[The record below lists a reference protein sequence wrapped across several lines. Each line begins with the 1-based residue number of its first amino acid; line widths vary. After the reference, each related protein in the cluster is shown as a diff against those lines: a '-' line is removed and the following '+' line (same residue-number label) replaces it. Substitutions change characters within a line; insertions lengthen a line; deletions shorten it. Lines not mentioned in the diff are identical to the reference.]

1 MKSYIAVFCAVG
13 GLLFSAP
20 LAVLAEEARPVIK
33 LLPVVSRGILSMLS
47 FSPSLKSPVFLTHAG
62 DQSERMFIVEQPGTI
77 RILER
82 GRLLEAPFLDIKDRV
97 IFRGE
102 QGLLGLAFHPEYRRN
117 GRFFVNYTRKD
128 DGATV
133 IAEYRRSD
141 QVDHAGH
148 EERVLVLIPQPYPN
162 HNGGMI
168 AFGPD
173 GYLYI
178 GMGDGGSGGDPQ
190 NRAQNK
196 DELLGKLLRID
207 VNSRVPYGIPGD
219 NPYVRGEERPEVFA
233 KGLRNP
239 WRFSFDRETGDL
251 WLADVGEDRWE
262 EVNVVR
268 KGGNYGWRVME
279 GFHCYD
285 LQDPCRKENFI
296 PPVLEYAH
304 QDGRCS
310 IIGGYVYRGRAI
322 PALVGVYLYGDYCSG
337 EIFAART
344 AQGGRVGD
352 EPWLLVKAKVPI
364 SSFGEDDTGE
374 IYVLDHKGAVYQ
386 LAPGSQ

>member
-1 MKSYIAVFCAVG
+1 MKFSIAAFCVVG
-13 GLLFSAP
+13 SLLFSAP
-20 LAVLAEEARPVIK
+20 LAVFAEEARPSIK
-33 LLPVVSRGILSMLS
+33 LLPIVSRDILSIIS
-47 FSPSLKSPVFLTHAG
+47 SHSLKSPVFLVHAG
-62 DQSERMFIVEQPGTI
+62 DQSGRLFIVEQPGTI

-82 GRLLEAPFLDIKDRV
+82 GKLLEVPFLDIKERV

-102 QGLLGLAFHPEYRRN
+102 QGLLGLAFHPDYRHN
-117 GRFFVNYTRKD
+117 GRFFVNYTRKG

-133 IAEYRRSD
+133 IAEYHRSD
-141 QVDHAGH
+141 LEDSAGRK
-148 EERVLVLIPQPYPN
+148 ERVLVLIPQPYSN

-207 VNSRVPYGIPGD
+207 VNSRVPYDIPED
-219 NPYVRGEERPEVFA
+219 NPYVGGEERPEIFA

-251 WLADVGEDRWE
+251 WLADVGQNKWE
-262 EVNVVR
+262 EVNVVS

-279 GFHCYD
+279 GFHCFN
-285 LQDPCRKENFI
+285 LQEPCGKEKFI
-296 PPVLEYAH
+296 PPVLEYDH
-304 QDGRCS
+304 QGGRCS
-310 IIGGYVYRGRAI
+310 IIGGYVYRGKSN
-322 PALVGVYLYGDYCSG
+322 PALVGIYIYGDYCSG
-337 EIFAART
+337 EIFSVRT
-344 AQGGRVGD
+344 ANGGRVVG
-352 EPWLLVKAKVPI
+352 EPWVLKTNAAI

-374 IYVLDHKGAVYQ
+374 IYMVDHKGAVYQ
-386 LAPGSQ
+386 LALGPK

>member
-1 MKSYIAVFCAVG
+1 MKSSIAAFCVVG

-20 LAVLAEEARPVIK
+20 LAVLAEEARPSIK
-33 LLPVVSRGILSMLS
+33 LLPIVSRGIPPILSS
-47 FSPSLKSPVFLTHAG
+47 SPSLKSPVFLTHAG
-62 DQSERMFIVEQPGTI
+62 DQSGRLFIVEQPGTI
-77 RILER
+77 RILEQ
-82 GRLLEAPFLDIKDRV
+82 GKLLEVPFLDIKERV
-97 IFRGE
+97 LFGGE
-102 QGLLGLAFHPEYRRN
+102 QGLLGLAFHPEYHRN

-141 QVDHAGH
+141 RVNHAGG
-148 EERVLVLIPQPYPN
+148 EERILILIPQPYSN

-168 AFGPD
+168 LFGPD

-207 VNSRVPYGIPGD
+207 VNTRVPYGIPGD
-219 NPYVRGEERPEVFA
+219 NPYIRGKERPEIFA

-251 WLADVGEDRWE
+251 WLADVGQDKWE

-279 GFHCYD
+279 GFHCFN
-285 LQDPCRKENFI
+285 LQEPCGKENFI
-296 PPVLEYAH
+296 PPVLEYDH
-304 QDGRCS
+304 QGGRCS
-310 IIGGYVYRGRAI
+310 IIGGYVYRGKAN
-322 PALVGVYLYGDYCSG
+322 PALVGVYIYGDYCSG
-337 EIFAART
+337 EIFSVRT
-344 AQGGRVGD
+344 AQGGRVGG
-352 EPWLLVKAKVPI
+352 EPWLLLRTNSHI
-364 SSFGEDDTGE
+364 SSFGEDDRGE
-374 IYVLDHKGAVYQ
+374 VYALDHEGAIYQ
-386 LAPGSQ
+386 LVPGSK

>member
-1 MKSYIAVFCAVG
+1 MKSYIAACCAVG
-13 GLLFSAP
+13 GLFFSAHP
-20 LAVLAEEARPVIK
+20 AALAEEARPSVT
-33 LLPVVSRGILSMLS
+33 LLPIVSHDIRSMLP
-47 FSPSLKSPVFLTHAG
+47 FSPSLKSPVFLTHAR
-62 DQSERMFIVEQPGTI
+62 DQSGRLFIVEQPGTI
-77 RILER
+77 RILEK
-82 GRLLEAPFLDIKDRV
+82 GKLLKVPFLDIKERV
-97 IFRGE
+97 LFGGE
-102 QGLLGLAFHPEYRRN
+102 QGLLGLAFHPEYRLN

-133 IAEYRRSD
+133 IAEYHRSEQAD
-141 QVDHAGH
+141 LAGR
-148 EERVLVLIPQPYPN
+148 EERILVSIPQPYPN

-207 VNSRVPYGIPGD
+207 VSNLTPYGIPTD
-219 NPYVRGEERPEVFA
+219 NPFIRGKERPEVFA
-233 KGLRNP
+233 MGLRNP

-251 WLADVGEDRWE
+251 WLADVGQNKWE

-279 GFHCYD
+279 GFHCFN
-285 LQDPCRKENFI
+285 LPEPCGKENFTS
-296 PPVLEYAH
+296 PLLEYDH
-304 QDGRCS
+304 QGGRCS
-310 IIGGYVYRGRAI
+310 ITGGYVYRGRSVSELAGLYI
-322 PALVGVYLYGDYCSG
+322 YGDYCSG
-337 EIFAART
+337 EIFAVHT
-344 AQGGRVGD
+344 AKDGRIVS
-352 EPWLLVKAKVPI
+352 EPWLLVKSRMRI
-364 SSFGEDDTGE
+364 SSFGEDDAGE

-386 LAPGSQ
+386 LAPGSK

>member
-1 MKSYIAVFCAVG
+1 MKSYIAACCAVG
-13 GLLFSAP
+13 GFLFSVP
-20 LAVLAEEARPVIK
+20 LAVLAEEVRPSIQ
-33 LLPVVSRGILSMLS
+33 LLPVVSRGIVSILS
-47 FSPSLKSPVFLTHAG
+47 FSPSLKSPLFLTHAG
-62 DQSERMFIVEQPGTI
+62 DQSGRLFIVEQPGTI
-77 RILER
+77 RILEQ
-82 GRLLEAPFLDIKDRV
+82 GRLLEVPFLDIKER
-97 IFRGE
+97 ILFRGE

-133 IAEYRRSD
+133 IAEYHQSD
-141 QVDHAGH
+141 QADHAGR
-148 EERVLVLIPQPYPN
+148 EERVLLLIPQPYAN

-178 GMGDGGSGGDPQ
+178 GMGDGGSRGDPQ

-207 VNSRVPYGIPGD
+207 VNGRVPYGIPED

-251 WLADVGEDRWE
+251 WLADVGQDKWE
-262 EVNVVR
+262 EVNIVR

-285 LQDPCRKENFI
+285 IQETCRKDSYI
-296 PPVLEYAH
+296 PPLLEYDH
-304 QDGRCS
+304 QGGRCS
-310 IIGGYVYRGRAI
+310 ITGGYVYRGRSVSELA
-322 PALVGVYLYGDYCSG
+322 GVYLYGDYCSG
-337 EIFAART
+337 KFSRFT
-344 AQGGRVGD
+344 RH
-352 EPWLLVKAKVPI
+352 KVD
-364 SSFGEDDTGE
+364 G
-374 IYVLDHKGAVYQ
+374 
-386 LAPGSQ
+386 

>member
-1 MKSYIAVFCAVG
+1 MKFSIAPFCVVG
-13 GLLFSAP
+13 SLLFSAP
-20 LAVLAEEARPVIK
+20 LAVFAEEARPSIK
-33 LLPVVSRGILSMLS
+33 LLPIVSRDTLSIIS
-47 FSPSLKSPVFLTHAG
+47 SHSLKSPVFLVHAG
-62 DQSERMFIVEQPGTI
+62 DQSGRLFIVEQPGTI

-82 GRLLEAPFLDIKDRV
+82 GKLLEVPFLDIKERV

-102 QGLLGLAFHPEYRRN
+102 QGLLGLAFHPDYRHN
-117 GRFFVNYTRKD
+117 GRFFVNYTRKG

-133 IAEYRRSD
+133 IAEYHRSD
-141 QVDHAGH
+141 LEDSAGRK
-148 EERVLVLIPQPYPN
+148 ERVLVLIPQPYSN

-207 VNSRVPYGIPGD
+207 VNSRVPYGIPED
-219 NPYVRGEERPEVFA
+219 NPYVRGEERPEIFA

-251 WLADVGEDRWE
+251 WLADVGQNKWE
-262 EVNVVR
+262 EINVVS

-279 GFHCYD
+279 GFHCFN
-285 LQDPCRKENFI
+285 LQEPCGKEKFI
-296 PPVLEYAH
+296 PPVLEYDH
-304 QDGRCS
+304 QGGRCS
-310 IIGGYVYRGRAI
+310 IIGGYVYRGKSN
-322 PALVGVYLYGDYCSG
+322 PALVGIYIYGDYCSG
-337 EIFAART
+337 EIFSVRT
-344 AQGGRVGD
+344 ANGGRVVG
-352 EPWLLVKAKVPI
+352 EPWVLKTNAAI

-374 IYVLDHKGAVYQ
+374 IYMVDHKGAVYQ
-386 LAPGSQ
+386 LALGPK

>member
-1 MKSYIAVFCAVG
+1 MKSYILAFCVVG

-20 LAVLAEEARPVIK
+20 LAGLAEEARPSIK
-33 LLPVVSRGILSMLS
+33 LFPVVSRGIFSTLS

-62 DQSERMFIVEQPGTI
+62 DQSGRLFIVEQPGTI

-82 GRLLEAPFLDIKDRV
+82 GKLLDAPFLDIKERV
-97 IFRGE
+97 ISRGE
-102 QGLLGLAFHPEYRRN
+102 QGLLGLAFHPEYHRN

-141 QVDHAGH
+141 LEDRAGR
-148 EERVLVLIPQPYPN
+148 EERVLVLIPQPYAN

-168 AFGPD
+168 VFGPD

-190 NRAQNK
+190 NRAQSK

-219 NPYVRGEERPEVFA
+219 NPFVRGQERPEVFA

-251 WLADVGEDRWE
+251 WLADVGQDRWE

-279 GFHCYD
+279 GFHCFN
-285 LQDPCRKENFI
+285 LQEPCSKENFTS
-296 PPVLEYAH
+296 PVLEYDH
-304 QDGRCS
+304 QGGRCS
-310 IIGGYVYRGRAI
+310 ITGGYVYRGRAV
-322 PALVGVYLYGDYCSG
+322 PALVGVYIYGDYCSG
-337 EIFAART
+337 EVLAVRT
-344 AQGGRVGD
+344 AEGGRAGG
-352 EPWLLVKAKVPI
+352 EPWLLLRTKAHI
-364 SSFGEDDTGE
+364 SSFGEDDRGE
-374 IYVLDHKGAVYQ
+374 LYVLDHEGAVYQ
-386 LAPGSQ
+386 LAPGSK

>member
-1 MKSYIAVFCAVG
+1 MKSYIVAFCVVG

-20 LAVLAEEARPVIK
+20 LAGLAEEARPSIQ
-33 LLPVVSRGILSMLS
+33 LLPVVSRGIFSILS

-62 DQSERMFIVEQPGTI
+62 DQSGRLFIVEQPGTI
-77 RILER
+77 RILEQ
-82 GRLLEAPFLDIKDRV
+82 GRLLEVPFLDIKDRV
-97 IFRGE
+97 LFRGE
-102 QGLLGLAFHPEYRRN
+102 QGLLGLAFHPEYRLN
-117 GRFFVNYTRKD
+117 GRVFVNYTRKD

-133 IAEYRRSD
+133 IAEYHRSD
-141 QVDHAGH
+141 QVDHAGR
-148 EERVLVLIPQPYPN
+148 EKRVLVLIPQPYSN

-207 VNSRVPYGIPGD
+207 VNSPVPYGIPAG
-219 NPYVRGEERPEVFA
+219 NPFGQGKGRSEIFA
-233 KGLRNP
+233 MGLRNP

-251 WLADVGEDRWE
+251 WLADVGQDRWE

-279 GFHCYD
+279 GFHCFN
-285 LQDPCRKENFI
+285 LQEPCSQENFI
-296 PPVLEYAH
+296 PPLLEYDH
-304 QDGRCS
+304 QGGRCS

-322 PALVGVYLYGDYCSG
+322 PALVGIYLYGDYCSG
-337 EIFAART
+337 EIFAVRT
-344 AQGGRVGD
+344 AQGGRVSG
-352 EPWLLVKAKVPI
+352 EPWLLLRAKAHI
-364 SSFGEDDTGE
+364 SSFGEDDAGE
-374 IYVLDHKGAVYQ
+374 IYVLDHEGAVYQ
-386 LAPGSQ
+386 LAPGSK

>member
-1 MKSYIAVFCAVG
+1 MKSNIAACCAVG
-13 GLLFSAP
+13 GLFLFMP
-20 LAVLAEEARPVIK
+20 LTVLAEEARPPIK
-33 LLPVVSRGILSMLS
+33 LLSVVPRGARAILP
-47 FSPSLKSPVFLTHAG
+47 FSHTLKSPVFLTHAG
-62 DQSERMFIVEQPGTI
+62 DQSGRLFIVEQSGTI
-77 RILER
+77 RILKK
-82 GRLLEAPFLDIKDRV
+82 GSLLEAPFLDIKDRV
-97 IFRGE
+97 LFNEE
-102 QGLLGLAFHPEYRRN
+102 QGLLGLAFHPEYHRN

-141 QVDHAGH
+141 QADHAER

-173 GYLYI
+173 GYFYI
-178 GMGDGGSGGDPQ
+178 GMGDGGSWGDPQ

-207 VNSRVPYGIPGD
+207 VNGRLPYGIPED
-219 NPYVRGEERPEVFA
+219 NPFVKGEGRPEVFA
-233 KGLRNP
+233 RGLRNP

-251 WLADVGEDRWE
+251 WLADVGQNKWE

-279 GFHCYD
+279 GFHCFN
-285 LQDPCRKENFI
+285 LQEPCGKERFTS
-296 PPVLEYAH
+296 PVLEYDH
-304 QDGRCS
+304 QGGRCS

-322 PALVGVYLYGDYCSG
+322 PALIGAYLYGDYCSG
-337 EIFAART
+337 EIFAVRT
-344 AQGGRVGD
+344 AQGGRVAG
-352 EPWLLVKAKVPI
+352 EPWLLKTNVSI

-386 LAPGSQ
+386 LVP

>member
-1 MKSYIAVFCAVG
+1 MKSYIAACCAVAG
-13 GLLFSAP
+13 IVFSTP
-20 LAVLAEEARPVIK
+20 PTLLAEEAWPSIK
-33 LLPVVSRGILSMLS
+33 LLPVVSRGALSILP
-47 FSPSLKSPVFLTHAG
+47 FSHSLNSPVFLTHAG
-62 DQSERMFIVEQPGTI
+62 DQSGRLFIVEQPGTI

-82 GRLLEAPFLDIKDRV
+82 GSLLGVSFLDIKARV
-97 IFRGE
+97 AFRGE
-102 QGLLGLAFHPEYRRN
+102 QGLLGLAFHPEYQRN
-117 GRFFVNYTRKD
+117 GRFFVNYTRKA

-141 QVDHAGH
+141 QVNRAER
-148 EERVLVLIPQPYPN
+148 EERVLVLIPQPYSN

-207 VNSRVPYGIPGD
+207 VNGRLPYGIPED
-219 NPYVRGEERPEVFA
+219 NPFVKGEERPEVFA

-251 WLADVGEDRWE
+251 WLADVGQNKWE

-279 GFHCYD
+279 GFHCFN
-285 LQDPCRKENFI
+285 LQEPCSKERFI
-296 PPVLEYAH
+296 PPVLEYDH
-304 QDGRCS
+304 QGGRCS
-310 IIGGYVYRGRAI
+310 ITGGYVYRGKAI
-322 PALVGVYLYGDYCSG
+322 PALVGAYLYGDYCSG
-337 EIFAART
+337 EVFAVRT
-344 AQGGRVGD
+344 AQGERVGG
-352 EPWLLVKAKVPI
+352 EPWVLKTNVSI
-364 SSFGEDDTGE
+364 SSFGEDDKGE
-374 IYVLDHKGAVYQ
+374 IYMLDHKGSVHQ
-386 LAPGSQ
+386 LVPGSK

>member
-1 MKSYIAVFCAVG
+1 MKPYITAFCCVVG

-20 LAVLAEEARPVIK
+20 LALLAEEAPPSIK
-33 LLPVVSRGILSMLS
+33 LLPVVSRDIHSKVPLSV
-47 FSPSLKSPVFLTHAG
+47 SLKSPVFLTHSG
-62 DQSERMFIVEQPGTI
+62 DHSGRLFIVEQPGTI
-77 RILER
+77 RILDR
-82 GRLLEAPFLDIKDRV
+82 GRLVEVPFFDITERV
-97 IFRGE
+97 RFGGE

-117 GRFFVNYTRKD
+117 GRFFVNYTRKV

-141 QVDHAGH
+141 LESRAGR

-168 AFGPD
+168 LFGPD

-178 GMGDGGSGGDPQ
+178 GMGDGGSQGDPQ

-207 VNSRVPYGIPGD
+207 VNSRAPYGIPED
-219 NPYVRGEERPEVFA
+219 NPYVRGEARPEIFA

-239 WRFSFDRETGDL
+239 WRFSFDRETRDL
-251 WLADVGEDRWE
+251 WLADVGQNKWE
-262 EVNVVR
+262 EVNIVR

-279 GFHCYD
+279 GLHCFS
-285 LQDPCRKENFI
+285 LQEPCSKATFI
-296 PPVLEYAH
+296 PPVLEYDH
-304 QDGRCS
+304 QGGRCS
-310 IIGGYVYRGRAI
+310 IIGGYVYRGKAI
-322 PALVGVYLYGDYCSG
+322 PALVGVYIYGDYCSG
-337 EIFAART
+337 EMFSVRT
-344 AQGGRVGD
+344 AAGGRVVG
-352 EPWLLVKAKVPI
+352 EPWVLKTNVSI

-374 IYVLDHKGAVYQ
+374 IYLVDHKGAVYQ
-386 LAPGSQ
+386 LGPGSK

>member
-1 MKSYIAVFCAVG
+1 MKSYIVAFCVVG

-20 LAVLAEEARPVIK
+20 LAGLAEEARPSIK
-33 LLPVVSRGILSMLS
+33 LLPVVSRGIFPILS

-62 DQSERMFIVEQPGTI
+62 DQSGRLFIVEQPGTI

-82 GRLLEAPFLDIKDRV
+82 GRLLEVPFLDIEDRV
-97 IFRGE
+97 LFRGE

-133 IAEYRRSD
+133 IAEYHQSD
-141 QVDHAGH
+141 QVDHAER

-207 VNSRVPYGIPGD
+207 VNSRVPYGIPEG
-219 NPYVRGEERPEVFA
+219 NLFVRGEERSEVFA

-251 WLADVGEDRWE
+251 WLADVGQDKWE

-279 GFHCYD
+279 GFHCFN
-285 LQDPCRKENFI
+285 LQEPCRQENFI
-296 PPVLEYAH
+296 PPLLEYDH
-304 QDGRCS
+304 QGGRCS

-337 EIFAART
+337 EIFAVRT
-344 AQGGRVGD
+344 AQGGRVSG
-352 EPWLLVKAKVPI
+352 EPWLLLRAKAHI

-374 IYVLDHKGAVYQ
+374 IYVLDHEGAVYQ
-386 LAPGSQ
+386 LAPGSK

>member
-1 MKSYIAVFCAVG
+1 MKSYIAACCAVG

-20 LAVLAEEARPVIK
+20 LAVLAEEARPSIK

-47 FSPSLKSPVFLTHAG
+47 FSPSLKSPVFLAHAG
-62 DQSERMFIVEQPGTI
+62 DQSGRLFIVEQPGTI

-82 GRLLEAPFLDIKDRV
+82 GRLLEVPFLDIKERV

-141 QVDHAGH
+141 QVDHAGR

-196 DELLGKLLRID
+196 EELLGKLLRID

-219 NPYVRGEERPEVFA
+219 NPFVRGEERPEVFA

-251 WLADVGEDRWE
+251 WLADVGQDRWE

-279 GFHCYD
+279 GFHCFN
-285 LQDPCRKENFI
+285 LQEPCSKANFTS
-296 PPVLEYAH
+296 PVLEYDH
-304 QDGRCS
+304 QGGRCS

-344 AQGGRVGD
+344 AQGGRVGG
-352 EPWLLVKAKVPI
+352 EPWLLVKAKVHI

-374 IYVLDHKGAVYQ
+374 IYVLDHEGAVYQ
-386 LAPGSQ
+386 LAPGSK

>member
-1 MKSYIAVFCAVG
+1 MKSYIVACCTVG
-13 GLLFSAP
+13 GLFFSAP
-20 LAVLAEEARPVIK
+20 LAGLAEEVRPSIQ
-33 LLPVVSRGILSMLS
+33 LLPVVSRGIFSILS

-62 DQSERMFIVEQPGTI
+62 DQSGRLFIVEQPGTI
-77 RILER
+77 KILEQ
-82 GRLLEAPFLDIKDRV
+82 GRLLEVPFLDIKDRV

-141 QVDHAGH
+141 LEDRAGR
-148 EERVLVLIPQPYPN
+148 EERVLLLIPQPYAN

-168 AFGPD
+168 VFGPD

-207 VNSRVPYGIPGD
+207 VNSPVPYGIPAD
-219 NPYVRGEERPEVFA
+219 NHFGQGKGRSEIFA
-233 KGLRNP
+233 MGLRNP
-239 WRFSFDRETGDL
+239 WRFSFDREAGDL
-251 WLADVGEDRWE
+251 WLADVGQDRWE

-268 KGGNYGWRVME
+268 TGGNYGWRVME

-285 LQDPCRKENFI
+285 IQETCRKDGYI
-296 PPVLEYAH
+296 LPLLEYDH
-304 QDGRCS
+304 QGGRCS
-310 IIGGYVYRGRAI
+310 ITGGYVYRGRAI
-322 PALVGVYLYGDYCSG
+322 PALVGVYIYGDYCSG
-337 EIFAART
+337 EVFAVRT
-344 AQGGRVGD
+344 AQGGRIVG
-352 EPWLLVKAKVPI
+352 EPWLLVKAKVLI
-364 SSFGEDDTGE
+364 SSFGEDDRGE
-374 IYVLDHKGAVYQ
+374 VYVLDHKGAVYQ
-386 LAPGSQ
+386 LAPGSK

>member
-1 MKSYIAVFCAVG
+1 MKSYIAALCAVG

-20 LAVLAEEARPVIK
+20 LAVLPEEARPSIK
-33 LLPVVSRGILSMLS
+33 LLPVVSRGFLSNL
-47 FSPSLKSPVFLTHAG
+47 FFLPSLKSPVFLTHAG
-62 DQSERMFIVEQPGTI
+62 GQPGLLFIVEQPGTI

-82 GRLLEAPFLDIKDRV
+82 GSLLDVPFFDIKDRV
-97 IFRGE
+97 IFGGE

-128 DGATV
+128 DGATI
-133 IAEYRRSD
+133 IAEYHRSD
-141 QVDHAGH
+141 QVDHAGR
-148 EERVLVLIPQPYPN
+148 EERVLVSIPQPYPN

-190 NRAQNK
+190 NRAQSK

-207 VNSRVPYGIPGD
+207 VNSRVPYAIPED
-219 NPYVRGEERPEVFA
+219 NPFVKGEERSEVFA

-268 KGGNYGWRVME
+268 KGGNYGWRSME
-279 GFHCYD
+279 GLHCFNPPE
-285 LQDPCRKENFI
+285 PCRKENFTS
-296 PPVLEYAH
+296 PVLEYDH
-304 QDGRCS
+304 QGGRCS

-337 EIFAART
+337 EIFAVRT
-344 AQGGRVGD
+344 AQGGRVGG
-352 EPWLLVKAKVPI
+352 EPWLLLRTNAHI

-374 IYVLDHKGAVYQ
+374 IYMLDLKGAVYL
-386 LAPGSQ
+386 LAPGSK

>member
-1 MKSYIAVFCAVG
+1 MKSYLAACCAVG
-13 GLLFSAP
+13 GLFFSAHP
-20 LAVLAEEARPVIK
+20 AALAEEARPSVT
-33 LLPVVSRGILSMLS
+33 LLPVVSRGALSTLS
-47 FSPSLKSPVFLTHAG
+47 FAPSLKSPVFLTHAG
-62 DQSERMFIVEQPGTI
+62 DQSGRLFIVEQPGTI

-82 GRLLEAPFLDIKDRV
+82 GKLLEAPFLDIKERV
-97 IFRGE
+97 RFGGE
-102 QGLLGLAFHPEYRRN
+102 QGLLGLAFHPEYRLN

-133 IAEYRRSD
+133 VAEYHRSEQAD
-141 QVDHAGH
+141 LAGR
-148 EERVLVLIPQPYPN
+148 EERILVSIPQPYPN

-207 VNSRVPYGIPGD
+207 VINLVPYGIPTD
-219 NPYVRGEERPEVFA
+219 NPFIRGQERPEVFA
-233 KGLRNP
+233 LGLRNP

-251 WLADVGEDRWE
+251 WLADVGQNKWE

-279 GFHCYD
+279 GFHCFN
-285 LQDPCRKENFI
+285 LPEPCGKENFTS
-296 PPVLEYAH
+296 PLLEYDH
-304 QDGRCS
+304 QGGRCS
-310 IIGGYVYRGRAI
+310 ITGGYVYRGRAI
-322 PALVGVYLYGDYCSG
+322 PSLIGTYLYGDFCSG
-337 EIFAART
+337 EFFSVRT
-344 AQGGRVGD
+344 AQGGQVKG
-352 EPWLLVKAKVPI
+352 EPWALKTNAAI
-364 SSFGEDDTGE
+364 SSFGEDENGE
-374 IYVLDHKGAVYQ
+374 IYLLDLKGAVYL
-386 LAPGSQ
+386 LAPGSK

>member
-1 MKSYIAVFCAVG
+1 MKSYIAAFSVVG

-20 LAVLAEEARPVIK
+20 LALLAEEAPPSIK
-33 LLPVVSRGILSMLS
+33 LLPVLSRDIPSMLP
-47 FSPSLKSPVFLTHAG
+47 FSLSLNSPVFLTHAG
-62 DQSERMFIVEQPGTI
+62 DQSGRLFIVEQPGTI
-77 RILER
+77 RILDR
-82 GRLLEAPFLDIKDRV
+82 GRLLEVPFLDIKERV
-97 IFRGE
+97 LFRGE

-117 GRFFVNYTRKD
+117 GRFFVNYTRKN

-141 QVDHAGH
+141 LENRAGR

-168 AFGPD
+168 LFGPD

-178 GMGDGGSGGDPQ
+178 GMGDGGSQGDPQ

-207 VNSRVPYGIPGD
+207 VNSRVPYGIPED
-219 NPYVRGEERPEVFA
+219 NPYVKGEERPEIFA

-251 WLADVGEDRWE
+251 WLADVGQDKWE
-262 EVNVVR
+262 EVNIVR
-268 KGGNYGWRVME
+268 RGGNYGWRVME
-279 GFHCYD
+279 GLHCFS
-285 LQDPCRKENFI
+285 LPEPCSKKNFI
-296 PPVLEYAH
+296 PPVLEYDH
-304 QDGRCS
+304 QGGRCS
-310 IIGGYVYRGRAI
+310 IIGGYVYRGKGI
-322 PALVGVYLYGDYCSG
+322 PALVGVYIYGDYCSG
-337 EIFAART
+337 EMFSVRT
-344 AQGGRVGD
+344 AAGGRVVG
-352 EPWLLVKAKVPI
+352 EPWVLKTNASI

-374 IYVLDHKGAVYQ
+374 IYMVDHKGAVYQ
-386 LAPGSQ
+386 LAPGSK